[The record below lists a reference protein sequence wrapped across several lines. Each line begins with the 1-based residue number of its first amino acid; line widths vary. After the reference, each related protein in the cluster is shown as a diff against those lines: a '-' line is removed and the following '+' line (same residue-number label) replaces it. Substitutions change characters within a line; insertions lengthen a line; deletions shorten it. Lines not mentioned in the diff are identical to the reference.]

1 MDQMSLKRKIVAESR
16 LEAITQDG
24 PGWVSWMC
32 SGVCVREKE
41 QAGRTV
47 TEAQGNALEPG
58 TGDGS
63 GKGRTEEEEISF
75 LKFIVDSKL
84 VDHSDLT

>member
-1 MDQMSLKRKIVAESR
+1 M
-16 LEAITQDG
+16 
-24 PGWVSWMC
+24 
-32 SGVCVREKE
+32 
-41 QAGRTV
+41 
-47 TEAQGNALEPG
+47 TEAWCNALEPR

-75 LKFIVDSKL
+75 PKFIVDSKL